1 MATTVTLPRNL
12 LRRRLTVSIGAMVCA
27 PALAQPKPATVSP
40 DQTLPLQLSPY
51 PLVYAAVT
59 ANGVPCLAL
68 LDTGSATP
76 LRISATLAH
85 RLRLQLS
92 PDPRASVQGLD
103 GKRQPVQRGMLDTL
117 QVGQAVMQQIAV
129 EVAGDR
135 IETIAAQVG
144 TAFDVVLGWGF
155 LAQQSFT
162 LDYRLRQWQIG
173 ARAGDDAAAIRIAY
187 AVVQRLP
194 VIKTEIDGRET
205 LLLMDTGAPMC
216 NLDIT
221 LAGAVAAG
229 SVVSRVLRLG
239 TMERSIEWRV
249 KDLSVPRQALGT
261 VATLGN
267 NLLGQY
273 RVFFDTAAQV
283 MLLD

>member
-1 MATTVTLPRNL
+1 MPTTARPPGYVNRRQL
-12 LRRRLTVSIGAMVCA
+12 LVSTSSMFCSL
-27 PALAQPKPATVSP
+27 ALAQTV
-40 DQTLPLQLSPY
+40 PLQISPY
-51 PLVYAAVT
+51 ALVYAAVT
-59 ANGVPCLAL
+59 VNGVPCLAL

-76 LRISATLAH
+76 LRISATLAQN
-85 RLRLQLS
+85 LRLQLS
-92 PDPRASVQGLD
+92 PDPRATVQGLD

-117 QVGQAVMQQIAV
+117 LVGPVAMQQIAV

-135 IETIAAQVG
+135 IEAIAAQVG

-173 ARAGDDAAAIRIAY
+173 ARPGGAATGIRIAY
-187 AVVQRLP
+187 AIVQRLP
-194 VIKTEIDGRET
+194 VIQAELDGREA
-205 LLLMDTGAPMC
+205 LLLVDSGAPMC
-216 NLDIT
+216 NIDIP
-221 LAGAVAAG
+221 LAGAAAG

-239 TMERSIEWRV
+239 VIERSVEWRV

-273 RVFFDTAAQV
+273 RVHFDTAAQV
-283 MLLD
+283 MLLLTAP